1 MKALTCDLRRI
12 DALAETLRPR
22 PEKSVIDGLFA
33 NDQTLS
39 LSTVFV
45 AEIAYG
51 VEKIRHEERSPR
63 LQSSLGDWWRRFA
76 GRIYGFDGE
85 ASLIYNPIIGMAYRM
100 SRRVEVP
107 DGMIAAVALRKNA
120 SLATRKIG
128 RFTQINLSLINPWDD
143 R

>member
-1 MKALTCDLRRI
+1 VIFVDM

-63 LQSSLGDWWRRFA
+63 LQSSLGDRCRRFA

-85 ASLIYNPIIGMAYRM
+85 ASLINSPIMGMAYRM

-107 DGMIAAVALRKNA
+107 DGMIAALALRKNA
-120 SLATRKIG
+120 SLATRNIG